1 MLTLNRTVK
10 TYLAIGLVQGLVL
23 WLATSMGD
31 TGVRYALI
39 TAVLVGGINLLLLGE
54 NIRQRGVAWLVLGL
68 TAVMAAI
75 SGWVFLDGDEYWRAG
90 SWLVGS
96 WSFFGVVITYV
107 CTVFILSWPTREGR
121 FPRYEDLFRHAWDTV
136 FIVLLGVLLNAVFWA
151 LLLLWGGLFKM
162 LGIVALNKLFSTDGF
177 ICVSLAMVFA
187 LGVHMG
193 REKDR
198 VIGLLRGILLA
209 LCRFLLPLSAL
220 IVIVFSFALPFT
232 GLEPIWDTGYSTPIM
247 LWLVAVNLFLLNGV
261 FQDGTQG
268 SGYPTWLV
276 RVIDL
281 CLLCLPVLVVLAGYS
296 TWLRIEQYGLTP
308 SRVLAM
314 LLVLVIF
321 VHSMAALW
329 AVLVPQPVWL
339 GRLRLSNPLIA
350 LLCVALLLAIHTP
363 WFSPLQLSANNQV
376 QRVLS
381 GKTPVDTFDAD
392 TLRNRLGPQGKQAY
406 EALLAQ
412 VEQGL
417 VLTEPGREVLLRRLK
432 EVSTGNGPRESDR
445 LLEWIG
451 PKVEGSEQFDAQEI
465 GGPSCW
471 APGCAL
477 WAVDLDQDGQVEVL
491 QLPKNKWSEP
501 LSFYTRDTQGKW
513 RRAGTYAGDESALAL
528 IEQIRQGNVKVVKPR
543 YQSLQIGGVELSPKL
558 EKPQKP

>member
-1 MLTLNRTVK
+1 M
-10 TYLAIGLVQGLVL
+10 
-23 WLATSMGD
+23 
-31 TGVRYALI
+31 
-39 TAVLVGGINLLLLGE
+39 
-54 NIRQRGVAWLVLGL
+54 
-68 TAVMAAI
+68 
-75 SGWVFLDGDEYWRAG
+75 
-90 SWLVGS
+90 
-96 WSFFGVVITYV
+96 
-107 CTVFILSWPTREGR
+107 
-121 FPRYEDLFRHAWDTV
+121 
-136 FIVLLGVLLNAVFWA
+136 
-151 LLLLWGGLFKM
+151 
-162 LGIVALNKLFSTDGF
+162 
-177 ICVSLAMVFA
+177 
-187 LGVHMG
+187 
-193 REKDR
+193 
-198 VIGLLRGILLA
+198 
-209 LCRFLLPLSAL
+209 
-220 IVIVFSFALPFT
+220 
-232 GLEPIWDTGYSTPIM
+232 
-247 LWLVAVNLFLLNGV
+247 
-261 FQDGTQG
+261 
-268 SGYPTWLV
+268 
-276 RVIDL
+276 
-281 CLLCLPVLVVLAGYS
+281 
-296 TWLRIEQYGLTP
+296 
-308 SRVLAM
+308 
-314 LLVLVIF
+314 
-321 VHSMAALW
+321 
-329 AVLVPQPVWL
+329 
-339 GRLRLSNPLIA
+339 
-350 LLCVALLLAIHTP
+350 ALLLAIHTP